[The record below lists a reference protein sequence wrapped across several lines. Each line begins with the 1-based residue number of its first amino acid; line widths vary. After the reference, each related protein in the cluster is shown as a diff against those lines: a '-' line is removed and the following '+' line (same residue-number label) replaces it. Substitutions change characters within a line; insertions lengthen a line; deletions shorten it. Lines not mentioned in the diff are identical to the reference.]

1 MKHLKVR
8 VQGPALTRRDA
19 FTTIGVAIV
28 GASVLASPL
37 EALEGGRGPTN
48 NHGAANGAKQ
58 ERAPF
63 VLSF

>member
-1 MKHLKVR
+1 MKHLTVR
-8 VQGPALTRRDA
+8 TQGPALTRRDA
-19 FTTIGVAIV
+19 FTAIGVAIV
-28 GASVLASPL
+28 SASVLASPL

-48 NHGAANGAKQ
+48 NRDAANAAKQ

>member
-8 VQGPALTRRDA
+8 VQGSALTRRDA

-28 GASVLASPL
+28 SASVLASPL

-48 NHGAANGAKQ
+48 NRGAANAAKQ

>member
-1 MKHLKVR
+1 MKHLEVR
-8 VQGPALTRRDA
+8 TQGPTLTRRGA
-19 FTTIGVAIV
+19 FTAIGVAIV
-28 GASVLASPL
+28 GASVLSSPL